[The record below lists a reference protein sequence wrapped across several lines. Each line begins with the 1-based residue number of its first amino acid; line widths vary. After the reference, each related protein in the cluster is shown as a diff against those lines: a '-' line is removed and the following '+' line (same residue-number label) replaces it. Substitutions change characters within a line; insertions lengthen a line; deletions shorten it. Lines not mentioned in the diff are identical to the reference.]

1 MRTLLQRRNVK
12 HAIGRQSRVIAK
24 YRNWRLETREKRF
37 SRDVFYSS
45 AKKARESRLD
55 EGGRRRRR
63 RRDEEEEEDEEEE
76 GKGKRKRR

>member
-12 HAIGRQSRVIAK
+12 NAIGRQSRVIAK
-24 YRNWRLETREKRF
+24 YRNLRLETREKRF
-37 SRDVFYSS
+37 PRDVFYSS

-55 EGGRRRRR
+55 EGGRPRR